1 MDKTEKNYGLSL
13 LKVIMCFEVLCCHFL
28 GNATTPIWRLPLV
41 LMKTSAVPV
50 FLIVSFLLCRKG
62 LVSGDMKLLGR
73 RVKRLLWPQVSWAA
87 AYYLLCVVLNL
98 VDSGE
103 FLSPSTLLWQLF
115 TGSSERLNPAMWFQT
130 DLIILTVVFS
140 LLFAWLKPRLSHGI
154 LLTLG
159 IVCMILQYTR
169 LNYTLFEPLQPEVK
183 YSLGRIV
190 EAWPFAAV
198 AICLFRPKVLENLKK
213 YWVWGC
219 LAGLVLAGVS
229 FLLKKPCSVYDS
241 FGYAGI
247 HMPLGAT
254 GMVIFCYCL
263 PLEKL
268 GGMGKSIIDTLSR
281 YTLGIYC
288 SHLLVAKIYDFLLRR
303 ANMTVNDLAFTA
315 AVFAASYLGCYL
327 LERTGKKQLIAMV
340 R

>member
-1 MDKTEKNYGLSL
+1 MGKSEKNFGLSL
-13 LKVIMCFEVLCCHFL
+13 LKIIMCFEVLCCHFL
-28 GNATTPIWRLPLV
+28 SNATTPVWRLPLV

-50 FLIVSFLLCRKG
+50 FLMISFLLCRKG
-62 LVSGDMKLLGR
+62 VVSGDTKLLSKR
-73 RVKRLLWPQVSWAA
+73 IKRLLWPQVSWAVT
-87 AYYLLCVVLNL
+87 YYLFCVVLNL
-98 VDSGE
+98 LDNGE
-103 FLSPSTLLWQLF
+103 LLSPSPLLWQLF
-115 TGSSERLNPAMWFQT
+115 TGSNERLNPPMWFQT

-140 LLFAWLKPRLSHGI
+140 LLFAWLKSWLSYGI

-159 IVCMILQYTR
+159 IVCMVLQYNG

-183 YSLGRIV
+183 YTLGRVV
-190 EAWPFAAV
+190 EVWPFAVV

-213 YWVWGC
+213 HWVWGC
-219 LAGLVLAGVS
+219 LAGLVLAVVS
-229 FLLKKPCSVYDS
+229 FLLKKPCAVYDS

-247 HMPLGAT
+247 HMTLGAV
-254 GMVIFCYCL
+254 GMVTFCYCL

-268 GGMGKSIIDTLSR
+268 GSMVKSFIDTLSR

-288 SHLLVAKIYDFLLRR
+288 SHLLVAKIFDFLLRR
-303 ANMTVNDLAFTA
+303 ANMTANDLAFTV

-327 LERTGKKQLIAMV
+327 LARTGKKQLIAMV